1 MKKYV
6 IFAILL
12 VLLLC
17 GCAKE
22 EEINPDT
29 VNFAET
35 PTIAIEQV
43 DTLPLLHAKP
53 KGAEGESIDPNAAQ
67 QGFFCLKM
75 EEIDGGGY
83 SNENAFVHFND
94 FTTGE
99 IYSIC
104 AKTNCTHDDYL
115 CNAYLKYASHLY
127 YDGSYLYYFS
137 GNECQFWSMN
147 TDGTDR
153 RMLFQCNENAES
165 GALMNIGG
173 VVFLDGKVYFNTF
186 GAMMNPET
194 MEIESGEHI
203 CVADLESG
211 KLTILPVNFQENKG
225 SSTLNL
231 IGVYDDLLVV
241 RHSNTISSGFNYQ
254 KNEETVYL
262 LDVNTLEV
270 TVLHQWQW
278 DTNES
283 GAGVSFVTESI
294 DEGYMIF
301 KIYSDGY
308 QHPTYADGTVEAV
321 WPGERLFVDLSQKKA
336 YLMTNQDALSLE
348 EIVVDGKWIHLR
360 WNNDHTLV
368 EKVVQ
373 DLATGEVTLLPEMVR
388 DINFNYSIQS
398 AGDYYIVDMSSE
410 DGYVSGRI
418 LKEDYWTGKTEIM
431 RFPEWMIL
439 S

>member
-6 IFAILL
+6 IFTMLL

-22 EEINPDT
+22 EEIDPDA
-29 VNFAET
+29 VNFAEM
-35 PTIAIEQV
+35 PTISIEKV
-43 DTLPLLHAKP
+43 DMLPNLNAER
-53 KGAEGESIDPNAAQ
+53 KGAEASPQI
-67 QGFFCLKM
+67 LT
-75 EEIDGGGY
+75 
-83 SNENAFVHFND
+83 
-94 FTTGE
+94 TTGDGMFILKLNDGSDDKTFLHFSDFSSGE
-99 IYSIC
+99 TYPIC
-104 AKTNCTHDDYL
+104 AKPNCTHDDYL
-115 CNAYLKYASHLY
+115 CSAYLTHVSHLH
-127 YDGSYLYYFS
+127 YDGSYIYYF
-137 GNECQFWSMN
+137 NNDTQLWRMN

-173 VVFLDGKVYFNTF
+173 VVFLDGKVYFNIF

-231 IGVYDDLLVV
+231 LGMYDDLLVV
-241 RHSNTISSGFNYQ
+241 RHSNIISSGFNYQ
-254 KNEETVYL
+254 KNEETVCL

-301 KIYSDGY
+301 NIYSDGY

-321 WPGERLFVDLSQKKA
+321 WPGDRLFIDLSQKKA
-336 YLMTNQDALSLE
+336 YRMMNQDALSLE
-348 EIVVDGKWIHLR
+348 EIVVDGKWIYLR
-360 WNNDHTLV
+360 WNDDHKLV
-368 EKVVQ
+368 EKIVQ
-373 DLATGEVTLLPEMVR
+373 DLTTGEVTLLPDAVR
-388 DINFNYSIQS
+388 EINFNFSVQS
-398 AGDYYIVDMSSE
+398 VGDYYIVGSSSE
-410 DGYVSGRI
+410 EGYITGRI
-418 LKEDYWTGKTEIM
+418 LKEDFWAGDREITP
-431 RFPEWMIL
+431 FPDWAIIV
-439 S
+439 

>member
-6 IFAILL
+6 IFAMLL
-12 VLLLC
+12 MLLLC

-22 EEINPDT
+22 EEIDPDA
-29 VNFAET
+29 VNFAQT
-35 PTIAIEQV
+35 PTISIEEV
-43 DTLPLLHAKP
+43 DMLPNLNAER
-53 KGAEGESIDPNAAQ
+53 KGAEASPQIITTTGDGMFI
-67 QGFFCLKM
+67 LKLN
-75 EEIDGGGY
+75 DG
-83 SNENAFVHFND
+83 SDDKTFLHFSD
-94 FTTGE
+94 FTSGE
-99 IYSIC
+99 TYPVC
-104 AKTNCTHDDYL
+104 AKPNCTHDDYL
-115 CNAYLKYASHLY
+115 CSAYLKYASHLY

-137 GNECQFWSMN
+137 GNECQFWRMN

-173 VVFLDGKVYFNTF
+173 AVFLDGKVYFNTF
-186 GAMMNPET
+186 GTMMNPET

-211 KLTILPVNFQENKG
+211 KLNILPVSFQENKG
-225 SSTLNL
+225 FSTLNL
-231 IGVYDDLLVV
+231 LGMYDDLLVI

-254 KNEETVYL
+254 KNEETVCL

-283 GAGVSFVTESI
+283 GAGVSFVAESI

-308 QHPTYADGTVEAV
+308 QHPTYADGEVEAV
-321 WPGERLFVDLSQKKA
+321 WPGVRLFIDLSQKMA
-336 YLMTNQDALSLE
+336 YRMTDQDALSLE
-348 EIVVDGKWIHLR
+348 EIVVDGKWIYLR
-360 WNNDHTLV
+360 WNEDHAFV

-373 DLATGEVTLLPEMVR
+373 DLTTGAVNLLPEAVR
-388 DINFNYSIQS
+388 EINFNYSVQS
-398 AGDYYIVDMSSE
+398 TGDYYIVGMHGESGWIE
-410 DGYVSGRI
+410 GYMA
-418 LKEDYWTGKTEIM
+418 KEDYWAGNNKVVP
-431 RFPEWMIL
+431 FPEWMIL
-439 S
+439 T

>member
-6 IFAILL
+6 IFTMLL

-22 EEINPDT
+22 EEIDPDT
-29 VNFAET
+29 VNFAEM
-35 PTIAIEQV
+35 PTISIEKV
-43 DTLPLLHAKP
+43 DMLPNLNAER
-53 KGAEGESIDPNAAQ
+53 KGAEASPQI
-67 QGFFCLKM
+67 LT
-75 EEIDGGGY
+75 
-83 SNENAFVHFND
+83 
-94 FTTGE
+94 TTGDGMFILKLNDGSDDKTFLHFSDFSSGE
-99 IYSIC
+99 TYPIC
-104 AKTNCTHDDYL
+104 AKPNCTHDDYL
-115 CNAYLKYASHLY
+115 CSAYLTHVSHLH
-127 YDGSYLYYFS
+127 YDGTYIYYF
-137 GNECQFWSMN
+137 NNDTQLWRMN

-173 VVFLDGKVYFNTF
+173 VVFLDGKVYFNIF

-231 IGVYDDLLVV
+231 LGMYDDLLVV
-241 RHSNTISSGFNYQ
+241 RHSNIISSGFNYQ
-254 KNEETVYL
+254 KNEETVCL

-301 KIYSDGY
+301 NIYSDGY

-321 WPGERLFVDLSQKKA
+321 WPGERLFIDLSQKKA
-336 YLMTNQDALSLE
+336 YCMMNQDALSLE
-348 EIVVDGKWIHLR
+348 EIVVDGKWIYLR
-360 WNNDHTLV
+360 WNDDHKLV
-368 EKVVQ
+368 EKIVQ
-373 DLATGEVTLLPEMVR
+373 DLTTGEVTLLPDAVR
-388 DINFNYSIQS
+388 EINFNFSVQS
-398 AGDYYIVDMSSE
+398 VGDYYIVGSSSE
-410 DGYVSGRI
+410 EGYITGRI
-418 LKEDYWTGKTEIM
+418 LKEDFWAGDREITP
-431 RFPEWMIL
+431 FPDWAIIV
-439 S
+439 

>member
-6 IFAILL
+6 IFTMLL

-22 EEINPDT
+22 EEIDPDT
-29 VNFAET
+29 VNFAEM
-35 PTIAIEQV
+35 PTISIEKV
-43 DTLPLLHAKP
+43 DMLPNLNAER
-53 KGAEGESIDPNAAQ
+53 KGAEASPQILTTAGDGMFILKLNDGSDDKTFLHFSDFSSGETYP
-67 QGFFCLKM
+67 
-75 EEIDGGGY
+75 
-83 SNENAFVHFND
+83 
-94 FTTGE
+94 
-99 IYSIC
+99 IC
-104 AKTNCTHDDYL
+104 AKPNCTHDDYL
-115 CNAYLKYASHLY
+115 CSAYLTHVSHLH
-127 YDGSYLYYFS
+127 YDGTYIYYF
-137 GNECQFWSMN
+137 NNDTQLWRMN

-231 IGVYDDLLVV
+231 LGMYDDLLVV
-241 RHSNTISSGFNYQ
+241 RHSNIISSGFNYQ
-254 KNEETVYL
+254 KNEETVCL

-301 KIYSDGY
+301 NIYSDGY

-321 WPGERLFVDLSQKKA
+321 WPGDRLFIDLSQKKA
-336 YLMTNQDALSLE
+336 YRMMNQDALSLE
-348 EIVVDGKWIHLR
+348 EIVVDGKWIYLR
-360 WNNDHTLV
+360 WNDDHKLV

-373 DLATGEVTLLPEMVR
+373 DLATGEVTLLPDAVR
-388 DINFNYSIQS
+388 EINFNFSVQS
-398 AGDYYIVDMSSE
+398 VGDYYIVGSSSE
-410 DGYVSGRI
+410 EGYITGRI
-418 LKEDYWTGKTEIM
+418 LKEDFWAGDREITP
-431 RFPEWMIL
+431 FPDWAIIV
-439 S
+439 